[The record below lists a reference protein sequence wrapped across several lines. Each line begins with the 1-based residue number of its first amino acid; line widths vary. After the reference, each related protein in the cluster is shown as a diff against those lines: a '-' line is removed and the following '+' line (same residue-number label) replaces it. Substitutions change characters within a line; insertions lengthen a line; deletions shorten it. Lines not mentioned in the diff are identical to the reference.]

1 MAKSTSTKLVNRL
14 LTALPQ
20 EVYQRLLPDLQ
31 VITLSQHQLLYVSG
45 ETYKYAYFP
54 INSMISSVSIL
65 ENGASTEMGIIGN
78 EGMIGLP
85 LVLDT
90 TYTNFAAIVQVGGNC
105 YKIAA
110 APLIKELNRQE
121 DLKSLLMR
129 YTQAR
134 IIQLGQNA
142 ACNQH
147 HKLEQRFARWLLTV
161 RDSMN
166 SNQFLLT
173 HELISQMLG
182 VRRPGVSE
190 IAGQFQKAG
199 IIQYKRGFIEIL
211 DNRQLEATTCEC
223 YQVIH
228 QQFSRLLDVEMS
240 NNRLKVNCNL

>member
-1 MAKSTSTKLVNRL
+1 MAKATSTKLVNRL

-31 VITLSQHQLLYVSG
+31 LITLPQHQLLYVSG
-45 ETYKYAYFP
+45 QTYNYAYFP
-54 INSMISSVSIL
+54 LNSMISSVSIL
-65 ENGASTEMGIIGN
+65 EDGASTEIGIIGN

-85 LVLDT
+85 LVLGT
-90 TYTNFAAIVQVGGNC
+90 TSTNFAAIVQVGGNG

-110 APLIKELNRQE
+110 APLQEELNRQE
-121 DLKSLLMR
+121 ELKSLLMR

-134 IIQLGQNA
+134 IIQLGQTA
-142 ACNQH
+142 ACNRH

-166 SNQFLLT
+166 SNQFQLT
-173 HELISQMLG
+173 HEFLSQMLG
-182 VRRPGVSE
+182 VRRTGVTQ

-199 IIQYKRGFIEIL
+199 IIQYKRGFVEIL
-211 DNRQLEATTCEC
+211 DNQKLEAIACEC

-228 QQFSRLLDVEMS
+228 QQFSRLLDVKM
-240 NNRLKVNCNL
+240 